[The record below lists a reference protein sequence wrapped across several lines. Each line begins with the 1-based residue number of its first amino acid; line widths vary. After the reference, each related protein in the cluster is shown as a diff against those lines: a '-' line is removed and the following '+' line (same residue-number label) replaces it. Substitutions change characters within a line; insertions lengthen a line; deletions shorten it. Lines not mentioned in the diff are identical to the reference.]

1 MALFMHG
8 GFAPDTWY
16 HLDASEEL
24 PTDGQILM
32 SLDDWHRRAPLRSHA
47 HATLSPATLSNVAFG
62 VMLDPDD
69 AVEEILPDLQHF
81 ALVAIAFPKF
91 TDGRGYSQA
100 GLIRGR
106 HGFKGQ
112 LRAVGDVLFDQLQLM
127 ARCGFDAF
135 EINDAATIR
144 LLESGRRPDLHHFY
158 QPGIGRERPVG
169 TRPWTRQPEV

>member
-1 MALFMHG
+1 MALFING
-8 GFAPDTWY
+8 RFAPDTW
-16 HLDASEEL
+16 HRLDASEEL

-32 SLDDWHRRAPLRSHA
+32 SLDDWHRRVPLHSHA
-47 HATLSPATLSNVAFG
+47 HGAASNVAFG

-69 AVEEILPDLQHF
+69 AVEEIVPDLHHF
-81 ALVAIAFPKF
+81 GLVAIDFPKF

-100 GLIRGR
+100 RLIRSR

-158 QPGIGRERPVG
+158 QPGVGRESQVG
-169 TRPWTRQPEV
+169 TRPWARQPEV